1 MKFGK
6 RAVRSL
12 VAAAMTV
19 AMLLSLVPATF
30 AAEAEKKA
38 TITVLQTS
46 DLHGMVNPFDYAANK
61 EAKTS
66 MAHIA
71 TIVAEQR
78 KLDPSLLLI
87 DTGDTLQA
95 NYIQEFRKDVP
106 NPMIDAMNYLKYDVW
121 TLGNHEFNFEFD
133 VLKKSISEFKG

>member
-61 EAKTS
+61 E
-66 MAHIA
+66 
-71 TIVAEQR
+71 
-78 KLDPSLLLI
+78 
-87 DTGDTLQA
+87 
-95 NYIQEFRKDVP
+95 
-106 NPMIDAMNYLKYDVW
+106 
-121 TLGNHEFNFEFD
+121 
-133 VLKKSISEFKG
+133 